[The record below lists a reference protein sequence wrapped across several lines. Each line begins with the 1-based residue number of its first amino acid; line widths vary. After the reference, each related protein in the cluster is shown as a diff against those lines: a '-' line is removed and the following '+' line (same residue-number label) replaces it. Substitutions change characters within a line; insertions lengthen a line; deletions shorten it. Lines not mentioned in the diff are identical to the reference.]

1 MADIRTQGAPESVND
16 AIRDRTI
23 RHLLWLTR
31 LATQQANEIT
41 RFLES
46 EVIPDLETQLRRR
59 LDRIN
64 ERGFDTGPQTTR
76 RLEILIAAMHEIA
89 SGGIQESRR
98 RLEANLAEIGQS
110 EAEWQV
116 GVIQQSVPVQLEMV
130 LPAAALI
137 RQAILERPFDG
148 MPLSGWFD
156 ALEQSTQRNL
166 ERAIRQGIVEGEAL
180 QRIVQRV
187 RGTRANGF
195 ADGVLSTTTRQAQ
208 AIARTAIIHA
218 NTQARMETLQANADI
233 VKSVMWTAT
242 LDSRSCP
249 ICAAR
254 DGKTYPLNSGPR
266 PPAHVSC
273 RCSMAPVLKS
283 WRALGIDADEM
294 ESGTRASMNGQVP
307 GDITYGEW
315 LRSRVRAG
323 DMEIVEEALGA
334 TRAKLFAAGGLKVEQ
349 FTDRRGRVLTLKELR
364 QREAAAFRAAGI
376 NP

>member
-1 MADIRTQGAPESVND
+1 MVDIRTQGAPESVND

-46 EVIPDLETQLRRR
+46 EVIPDLEAQLRRR
-59 LDRIN
+59 LERIN
-64 ERGFDTGPQTTR
+64 ERGFDTGPQATR
-76 RLEILIAAMHEIA
+76 RLEILIAALHEIA
-89 SGGIQESRR
+89 SGGIQEARR
-98 RLEANLAEIGQS
+98 RLEENLAEIGQS

-116 GVIQQSVPVQLEMV
+116 GVIQQSVPVHLEMV
-130 LPAAALI
+130 LPAAVQI
-137 RQAILERPFDG
+137 KQAILERPFDG

-180 QRIVQRV
+180 QRIVQRI

-195 ADGVLSTTTRQAQ
+195 TDGVLGTTTRQAQ

-233 VKSVMWTAT
+233 VKSLMWTSS
-242 LDSRSCP
+242 LDSRTCP
-249 ICAAR
+249 TCAGR
-254 DGKTYPLNSGPR
+254 DGRTYPLDSGPR
-266 PPAHVSC
+266 PPAHTQC
-273 RCSMAPVLKS
+273 RCTLSPVLKS
-283 WRALGIDADEM
+283 WRELGIDADEM
-294 ESGTRASMNGQVP
+294 EPSTRASMNGQVP

-315 LRSRVRAG
+315 LRSRVNAG